1 MLEMIKQINISIN
14 RKILL
19 KGNLYFYC
27 VATFCP
33 IYIVRHYILLYY
45 TPEEN
50 FVLVLSVWLIRPPYK
65 TAGVDNASHVW
76 IMPAQTE
83 WVMDDDINSCERPAA

>member
-1 MLEMIKQINISIN
+1 MNFVLTFMCLNRNFFFLMLEMIKQINISIN

-50 FVLVLSVWLIRPPYK
+50 FVLVLSV
-65 TAGVDNASHVW
+65 
-76 IMPAQTE
+76 
-83 WVMDDDINSCERPAA
+83 